1 MEGVEKLEVEKI
13 LNKSKWSSE
22 ILSVIKEVY
31 SRA

>member
-13 LNKSKWSSE
+13 LNKSKWSGE